1 MASTDEFWRIC
12 DDQGVC
18 HCDWRLTIYGCEE
31 EDQLRAMYIALAVV
45 SGLVGVL
52 GEAFH
57 NFVFSIHDA
66 YTYIS
71 CTQLLWYYTIESS
84 ISNSKSLIC
93 GRGIRGLSPSSQW
106 ACLEQYLTCV
116 GTTPKICQ
124 HVVLKIQQPFRSTNG
139 TRYYSG
145 D

>member
-31 EDQLRAMYIALAVV
+31 EHQLRAMYIALAVV
-45 SGLVGVL
+45 SGLVGVF

-66 YTYIS
+66 YIYIS
-71 CTQLLWYYTIESS
+71 CTHS
-84 ISNSKSLIC
+84 IY
-93 GRGIRGLSPSSQW
+93 GIIPSSRQS
-106 ACLEQYLTCV
+106 Q
-116 GTTPKICQ
+116 TTN
-124 HVVLKIQQPFRSTNG
+124 L
-139 TRYYSG
+139 
-145 D
+145 